1 MMFVLVETICDGFLL
16 LILSSCDFVMLKMTV
31 NPTDGFVGMRI
42 LFRISLWAKPP
53 AL

>member
-1 MMFVLVETICDGFLL
+1 MFILVEIIYDRFLL
-16 LILSSCDFVMLKMTV
+16 LILSCCDFVLLKITV

-42 LFRISLWAKPP
+42 LFRISLWAEPP